1 MTSPRLTPAAIRA
14 AHLPDDDALDPVAWG
29 EVVSKMD
36 EVFRELVASQEALE
50 AKHAELAEAH
60 DALQRTQ
67 AQLVQAEKMASLGRL
82 VAGVAHELNNPIS
95 FVLGNAH
102 AMQRYGRHLGEYL
115 NAVHA
120 EAASP
125 AVQALRK
132 RLRIDAILADLPS
145 LIEGL
150 MEGAERSAAIV
161 DGLKR
166 FSATDRGGAERFD
179 LADAVRRSAHWVE
192 KAAPAHVQLLLD
204 APDAPV
210 MLCGAAGRIQQVLI
224 NLVQNAVDAT
234 AHHPAPRVS
243 VRLTE
248 ADGWATVTVADNGPG
263 LSPEV
268 QQRLFEPFF
277 TTKPD
282 GLGLGLSI
290 CTTLI
295 EAHGGHLTAAPNTP
309 APGLCLTFTLPP
321 HDHHSSD

>member
-248 ADGWATVTVADNGPG
+248 ADGWAKVTVSDNGPG

-277 TTKPD
+277 TTKPV
-282 GLGLGLSI
+282 GEGTGLGLSI
-290 CTTLI
+290 SFGI
-295 EAHGGHLTAAPNTP
+295 VEQHGGQLRADNAPEGG
-309 APGLCLTFTLPP
+309 ARFTLRLPLAN
-321 HDHHSSD
+321 

>member
-125 AVQALRK
+125 AVQGLRK

-248 ADGWATVTVADNGPG
+248 ADGWAIVTVADNGPG

-277 TTKPD
+277 TTKPV
-282 GLGLGLSI
+282 GEGTGLGLSI
-290 CTTLI
+290 SFGI
-295 EAHGGHLTAAPNTP
+295 VEQHGGQLRADNAPEGG
-309 APGLCLTFTLPP
+309 ARFTLRLPLAN
-321 HDHHSSD
+321 

>member
-132 RLRIDAILADLPS
+132 RLRIDAIVADLPS

-277 TTKPD
+277 TTKPV
-282 GLGLGLSI
+282 GEGTGLGLSI
-290 CTTLI
+290 SFGI
-295 EAHGGHLTAAPNTP
+295 VEQHGGQLRADNAPEGG
-309 APGLCLTFTLPP
+309 ARFTLRLPLAN
-321 HDHHSSD
+321 

>member
-132 RLRIDAILADLPS
+132 RLRIDAILVDLPS

-277 TTKPD
+277 TTKPV
-282 GLGLGLSI
+282 GEGTGLGLSI
-290 CTTLI
+290 SFGI
-295 EAHGGHLTAAPNTP
+295 VEQHGGQLRADNAPEGG
-309 APGLCLTFTLPP
+309 ARFTLRLPLAN
-321 HDHHSSD
+321 

>member
-234 AHHPAPRVS
+234 AHHPAPRVI

-248 ADGWATVTVADNGPG
+248 ADGWAKVTVSDNGPG

-277 TTKPD
+277 TTKPV
-282 GLGLGLSI
+282 GEGTGLGLSI
-290 CTTLI
+290 SFGI
-295 EAHGGHLTAAPNTP
+295 VEQHGGQLLADNAPEGG
-309 APGLCLTFTLPP
+309 ARFTLRLPLAN
-321 HDHHSSD
+321 

>member
-115 NAVHA
+115 NAMHA

-277 TTKPD
+277 TTKPV
-282 GLGLGLSI
+282 GEGTGLGLSI
-290 CTTLI
+290 SFGI
-295 EAHGGHLTAAPNTP
+295 VEQHGGQLRADNAPEGG
-309 APGLCLTFTLPP
+309 ARFTLRLPLAN
-321 HDHHSSD
+321 